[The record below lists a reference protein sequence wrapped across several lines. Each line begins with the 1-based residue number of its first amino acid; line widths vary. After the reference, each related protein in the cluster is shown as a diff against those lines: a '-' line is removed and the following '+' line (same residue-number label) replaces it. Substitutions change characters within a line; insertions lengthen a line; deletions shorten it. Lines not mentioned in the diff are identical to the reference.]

1 MPSASHMKHRAIVLT
16 AAAALAMAPTQA
28 SAMSLEQACARF
40 ASKLQAAVAAGDTSQ
55 AQMIY
60 TEGSQRVASN
70 FNGATCPTVKAP

>member
-1 MPSASHMKHRAIVLT
+1 
-16 AAAALAMAPTQA
+16 
-28 SAMSLEQACARF
+28 MSLEQACARF